1 MEIKIAIVF
10 KKIFAILEIKVY
22 NFVVLTILDN
32 LKSNKY
38 NLNIKS
44 YNYNNKEETFLKEF
58 KFYFFFLVL
67 FFISF
72 VIFRF

>member
-32 LKSNKY
+32 LKSNKD